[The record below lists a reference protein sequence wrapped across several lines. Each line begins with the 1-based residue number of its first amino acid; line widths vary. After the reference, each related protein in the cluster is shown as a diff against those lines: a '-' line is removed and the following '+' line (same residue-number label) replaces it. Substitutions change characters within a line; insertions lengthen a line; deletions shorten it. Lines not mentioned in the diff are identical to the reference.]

1 MHSHQ
6 DGWLTIALVHP
17 ETVGACTGDASE
29 SLEWRLRWLRVFRS
43 PDAAYLGHGGGHQR
57 QTRAAPSEKGVA
69 RWGSAYD
76 TMRRIATRV
85 LVCSRGALAISA
97 YMFSSYFTR

>member
-29 SLEWRLRWLRVFRS
+29 SLEVRLSWLRVFRS
-43 PDAAYLGHGGGHQR
+43 PDAAYLGYGGGHEWL
-57 QTRAAPSEKGVA
+57 TRAPSEKGVA

-76 TMRRIATRV
+76 TMRRIAVRV
-85 LVCSRGALAISA
+85 LVCSRGVLAISA